1 MKYLMFLV
9 LTCFLTLGEF
19 FMTNGDAGFAYTAL
33 LGAVA
38 AAILMINS
46 IVEDRARK
54 IVAAKELK

>member
-9 LTCFLTLGEF
+9 LICFLTLGEF
-19 FMTNGDAGFAYTAL
+19 FISNGDRGFAYTAL